1 MGWRFGQGIGPR
13 VTLKERKQQDEE
25 AFDPYT
31 GLKHPGQSLSVAV
44 DDEEASKHT
53 YPRRDIP
60 VLHVPRKTNRHGLGY
75 QSAISLNDSLGRT
88 GEGGKSVQQISG
100 KCPFK
105 LGGKALE
112 NNPLHQPDSGLVL

>member
-13 VTLKERKQQDEE
+13 VSLKERKQQDEE

-31 GLKHPGQSLSVAV
+31 GLKHPGMSLSVAV

-75 QSAISLNDSLGRT
+75 KSAISLNDSLGRT
-88 GEGGKSVQQISG
+88 TGEGGKPGQEISG
-100 KCPFK
+100 KCSCRF
-105 LGGKALE
+105 
-112 NNPLHQPDSGLVL
+112 SGRLWK